1 MTRRARRGVHP
12 LTISVKTKLARFA
25 STVCDLARDRKGVAA
40 VEFAFIA
47 PVLLALYFLTM
58 EVSQAIE
65 TNKKVSRV
73 GSMVAD
79 LVTQQSGTIARG
91 ELEAIMDIGGA
102 IVQPYNRS
110 NPKITITGIYITD
123 ENAPKAQVQW
133 SRKLENG
140 AFGAGPAKNTIATIP
155 ESLRIR
161 DTFLVKVD
169 SALDYRP
176 VITWTADKKAAMGL
190 TAAFD
195 RINMNET
202 YYLRPRMSARIDCTG
217 C

>member
-1 MTRRARRGVHP
+1 
-12 LTISVKTKLARFA
+12 VKTITVLNGKLAPLKAAVRRLA
-25 STVCDLARDRKGVAA
+25 SDRRGVAA

-79 LVTQQSGTIARG
+79 LVTQQSGTIARS
-91 ELEAIMDIGGA
+91 ELEAIMQIGGA

-110 NPKITITGIYITD
+110 DPKITVTGIYITD
-123 ENAPKAQVQW
+123 ESTPKAQVQW
-133 SRKLENG
+133 SRKLQDGSFATG
-140 AFGAGPAKNTIATIP
+140 AVKNSIATIP

-161 DTFLVKVD
+161 DTFLVQVD

-202 YYLRPRMSARIDCTG
+202 YYLRPRMSPRIDCTG